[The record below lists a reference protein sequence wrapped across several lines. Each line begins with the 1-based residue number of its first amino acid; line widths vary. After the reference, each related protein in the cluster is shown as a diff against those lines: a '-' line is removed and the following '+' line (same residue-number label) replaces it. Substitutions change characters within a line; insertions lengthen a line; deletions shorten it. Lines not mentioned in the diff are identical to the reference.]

1 MVNVVAPRFDY
12 DIDPIYLNDDMSNK
26 LFCTFATEDTLE
38 GVLATIQERYRIIY
52 NKIFVLYSKSQDEYI
67 CTYNVDFGNVGNF
80 IDNTILV
87 HRKKESNTLYTIN
100 ALNTL
105 IKELNGGVLDTS
117 YRINW
122 SDFRNCVL
130 LTKGPELKRV
140 NTTIFFFLNYQI
152 IIASLYTYVLET
164 KIFLKELTGSVLI
177 ELQMLWWLFH
187 PKDNRYIHYKKD
199 RIYLLTKL
207 YKTCLETLP

>member
-140 NTTIFFFLNYQI
+140 NTKLFRI
-152 IIASLYTYVLET
+152 
-164 KIFLKELTGSVLI
+164 I
-177 ELQMLWWLFH
+177 ELE
-187 PKDNRYIHYKKD
+187 N
-199 RIYLLTKL
+199 
-207 YKTCLETLP
+207 

>member
-26 LFCTFATEDTLE
+26 LFCTFATEDTLQ

-105 IKELNGGVLDTS
+105 IKELNEGVLDTS

-122 SDFRNCVL
+122 SDYRNCIL

-140 NTTIFFFLNYQI
+140 NTKLFRI
-152 IIASLYTYVLET
+152 
-164 KIFLKELTGSVLI
+164 I
-177 ELQMLWWLFH
+177 ELE
-187 PKDNRYIHYKKD
+187 N
-199 RIYLLTKL
+199 
-207 YKTCLETLP
+207 

>member
-1 MVNVVAPRFDY
+1 MVSVAVPRFDY
-12 DIDPIYLNDDMSNK
+12 DIDPIYFNEDMSNK

-38 GVLATIQERYRIIY
+38 NVLATIQERYRIIY

-67 CTYNVDFGNVGNF
+67 CTYNVDFGNVGSF
-80 IDNTILV
+80 IENTILV

-105 IKELNGGVLDTS
+105 IKELNDGVLDTS

-122 SDFRNCVL
+122 ADYKNCIL

-140 NTTIFFFLNYQI
+140 NT
-152 IIASLYTYVLET
+152 
-164 KIFLKELTGSVLI
+164 
-177 ELQMLWWLFH
+177 
-187 PKDNRYIHYKKD
+187 
-199 RIYLLTKL
+199 KL
-207 YKTCLETLP
+207 YKIIELDK